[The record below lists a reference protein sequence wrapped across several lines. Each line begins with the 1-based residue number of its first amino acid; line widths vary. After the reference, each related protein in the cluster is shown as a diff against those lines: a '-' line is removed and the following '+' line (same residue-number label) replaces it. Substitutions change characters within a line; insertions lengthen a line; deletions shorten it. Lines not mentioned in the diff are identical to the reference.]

1 MKYTNET
8 LSYYAKP
15 LSKSEKDNC
24 ESTIRVVK
32 NILENFG
39 FRTTRSKNNS
49 NEDELD
55 YSYIMIKDNREFTV
69 LLQGSYG
76 NGTGVRQESDVDVSI
91 ISESVWHGNYNHFKR
106 EHYGF
111 VDSDFSIIDFKYDL
125 ASFINLNYPNKIRIG
140 NKCIDFEGNGT
151 SRKNVDLVPCYRYR
165 DYSNDLQGTP
175 NNYVGGIYI
184 ECKDGNVIIN
194 YPEQTRINSTKKN
207 NDTNYYYKKVVR
219 ILKNIKN
226 DMKDNGIMS
235 ANAVSSFALESIIYN
250 VPNPIIDGCYNSM
263 YERINAV
270 ITYLYN
276 YKNSIEFFKEP
287 NEILYIFNNP
297 NNVYEEICDFIN
309 DLWRFFE

>member
-24 ESTIRVVK
+24 ESTIRVVI
-32 NILENFG
+32 NILEDFG
-39 FRTTRSKNNS
+39 FRTTRSKNGS

-55 YSYIMIKDNREFTV
+55 YSYTMVKNNHEFTI

-91 ISESVWHGNYNHFKR
+91 ISESVWHGEYNHFKQSD
-106 EHYGF
+106 YGF
-111 VDSDFSIIDFKYDL
+111 VGSNFSILDFKTNL
-125 ASFINLNYPNKIRIG
+125 ANFINLNYPNTIKIG
-140 NKCIDFEGNGT
+140 NKCIDFEGNGS
-151 SRKNVDLVPCYRYR
+151 SRKNVDLVPCLRYR
-165 DYSNDLQGTP
+165 DYTNDIQRDP
-175 NNYVGGIYI
+175 DNYVGGIYI
-184 ECKDGNVIIN
+184 NCNDGNYIIN
-194 YPEQTRINSTKKN
+194 YPEQTRTNSTRKN
-207 NDTNYYYKKVVR
+207 NDTNYFYKKVVR
-219 ILKNIKN
+219 ILKNIKD

-250 VPNPIIDGCYNSM
+250 VPNSIIDGYYNSM

-276 YKNSIEFFKEP
+276 CKNSIKFFKEP
-287 NEILYIFNNP
+287 NEILYIFDNP
-297 NNVYEEICDFIN
+297 NNVYEGICDFIN